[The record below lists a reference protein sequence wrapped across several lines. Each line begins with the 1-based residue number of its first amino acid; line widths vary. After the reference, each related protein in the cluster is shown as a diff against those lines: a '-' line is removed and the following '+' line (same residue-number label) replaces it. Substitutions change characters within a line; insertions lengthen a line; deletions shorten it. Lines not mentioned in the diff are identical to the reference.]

1 MNWSDKYIGIPF
13 LEGGRDFNGCDC
25 GGLVLLVLRCEKGI
39 IGRDFT
45 SYELEDFRS
54 HRGLTLIGKGIDEVV
69 AEDWRPVDG
78 KPHSFDLLRFNT
90 GKASCHVGIYVGDGR
105 FLHVESGRGQI
116 AHLEYL
122 NSLVWG
128 PKLFAVCRH
137 RALAEEK

>member
-13 LEGGRDFNGCDC
+13 VEGGRDFHGCDC

-45 SYELEDFRS
+45 AYELEDFKTR
-54 HRGLTLIGKGIDEVV
+54 RGLMTIGKGIDAVV
-69 AEDWRPVDG
+69 AEEWEPVSG
-78 KPHSFDLLRFNT
+78 EPRAFDLLRFNT

-105 FLHVESGRGQI
+105 FLHVESGRGQT
-116 AHLEYL
+116 AHLECL

-137 RALAEEK
+137 RALTGGK